1 MNHYQQQEE
10 EARARLNE
18 LFRKKLEAA
27 KAKGFQRT
35 QVGRREIVRQVPE
48 LSEAEAVGL
57 ALEELKRNWTL
68 IEPPLKNKA
77 GVFLGAWYTEVSG

>member
-1 MNHYQQQEE
+1 MRHYQQE

-18 LFRKKLEAA
+18 LFRRKLEAA

-48 LSEAEAVGL
+48 LNEAVGL